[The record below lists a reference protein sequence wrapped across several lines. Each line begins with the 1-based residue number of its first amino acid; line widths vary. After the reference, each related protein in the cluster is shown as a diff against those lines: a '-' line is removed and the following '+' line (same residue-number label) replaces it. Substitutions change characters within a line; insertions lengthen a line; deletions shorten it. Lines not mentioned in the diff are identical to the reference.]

1 MTGKFNFRLIAKEI
15 DDFERPFQLKR
26 IKTVRAVLYRSVSA
40 SCQHGMQSIT
50 TPFKNY
56 GFAVMRFC
64 SIFGAVWREFFLSCC
79 IAVVQNQAVCGIQK
93 FSANFNAVCSFLML
107 FCAVFIRISVRF
119 CRIRTPLTPPAS
131 TCLSVLL
138 YGCKTCLPN
147 FKSFQNHIRCPKEAA
162 TDCPG
167 EPQCTEIFVDPA
179 SRLATH
185 DQM

>member
-1 MTGKFNFRLIAKEI
+1 MGLRW
-15 DDFERPFQLKR
+15 
-26 IKTVRAVLYRSVSA
+26 
-40 SCQHGMQSIT
+40 C
-50 TPFKNY
+50 
-56 GFAVMRFC
+56 GFAPFLVRF
-64 SIFGAVWREFFLSCC
+64 GGNFFLSCC

-162 TDCPG
+162 TYCPG

-185 DQM
+185 DQMWMNRRLLNVIPGQPLSTLAILRWQIKLTKLSPFCQSTDRLWSHHILS